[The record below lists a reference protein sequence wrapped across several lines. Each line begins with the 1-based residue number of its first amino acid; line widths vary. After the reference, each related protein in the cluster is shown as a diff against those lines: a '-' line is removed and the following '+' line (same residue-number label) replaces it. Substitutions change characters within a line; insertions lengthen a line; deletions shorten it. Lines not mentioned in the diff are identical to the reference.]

1 MHRDGLRSAL
11 AGRDDVLL
19 EPVIRLLVKYVSDPR
34 FGQLVCDIATLVLGT
49 YEHLKRIAVNNCAD
63 MYGAV
68 LGQSPLIDSLFLR
81 LRRKVAAEIRFQ
93 KELVKIKGAL
103 HMILASTNPSA
114 TFD

>member
-1 MHRDGLRSAL
+1 MYGN
-11 AGRDDVLL
+11 
-19 EPVIRLLVKYVSDPR
+19 IK
-34 FGQLVCDIATLVLGT
+34 
-49 YEHLKRIAVNNCAD
+49 KRICDNNYAD

-81 LRRKVAAEIRFQ
+81 LRKKVAAEIRFQ

-103 HMILASTNPSA
+103 NMILASTNPSA

>member
-1 MHRDGLRSAL
+1 
-11 AGRDDVLL
+11 
-19 EPVIRLLVKYVSDPR
+19 
-34 FGQLVCDIATLVLGT
+34 
-49 YEHLKRIAVNNCAD
+49 

-68 LGQSPLIDSLFLR
+68 LAQSPVIDSLFLQ

-114 TFD
+114 TFN